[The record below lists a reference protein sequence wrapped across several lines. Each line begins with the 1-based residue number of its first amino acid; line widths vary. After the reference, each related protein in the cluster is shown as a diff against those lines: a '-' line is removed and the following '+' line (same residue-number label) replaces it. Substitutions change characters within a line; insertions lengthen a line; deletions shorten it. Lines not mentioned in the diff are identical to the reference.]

1 MRQKTAAPLS
11 FCVLLMRNKKHMN
24 YILGDF
30 NNHLMNGLDFCKK
43 AYGLFE
49 EIRRCPDGIE
59 RLRLRKDRQEK
70 KLIEEL
76 LPIAR
81 YIQARYSDGRQIKVR
96 WIDGKQNYDARL
108 LFAGVLVEKR
118 LVPKR
123 QYVEV
128 TTAVH
133 ENDHISRRLMNEQ
146 GHTFGVK
153 GVRKDTHTEKYVSL
167 PHAYTNHEREEDL
180 AKKILERIKAKNKI
194 EYPTHTTLIIQC
206 FLDTLFWVSEWE
218 YAIQMVKHSGV
229 VHRFQE
235 IFLFDSNYHYSA
247 TMHGDRGKGNK
258 KAQ

>member
-1 MRQKTAAPLS
+1 
-11 FCVLLMRNKKHMN
+11 MRNKKHMN

-49 EIRRCPDGIE
+49 EIRRAPNGIE
-59 RLRLRKDRQEK
+59 KLRLRKDRQEK
-70 KLIEEL
+70 KLVEEL

-81 YIQARYSDGRQIKVR
+81 YIQAKCSAGRQIKVR

-153 GVRKDTHTEKYVSL
+153 GVRKDPHTEKYVSL
-167 PHAYTNHEREEDL
+167 PHVYTNYERSEDL

-194 EYPTHTTLIIQC
+194 EYPKRTTLIIQC
-206 FLDTLFWVSEWE
+206 FLDTLLWENEWE
-218 YAIQMVKHSGV
+218 YAIQMVKRSGV

-235 IFLFDSNYHYSA
+235 IFLFDSNDHYSA
-247 TMHGDRGKGNK
+247 SMHGNRGKGTK
-258 KAQ
+258 KLSRTIKSSER

>member
-1 MRQKTAAPLS
+1 
-11 FCVLLMRNKKHMN
+11 MN
-24 YILGDF
+24 CPLGDF
-30 NNHLMNGLDFCKK
+30 DNHLMNGLDFCKK

-49 EIRRCPDGIE
+49 EIRRTPNGIE
-59 RLRLRKDRQEK
+59 RLRLRKGRLEK

-81 YIQARYSDGRQIKVR
+81 YIQARYSHRRQIKVR

-153 GVRKDTHTEKYVSL
+153 GIQKDPRTGKYVSR
-167 PHAYTNHEREEDL
+167 PHAYTNDEAQDDL
-180 AKKILERIKAKNKI
+180 AQKILERIKEKNKK
-194 EYPTHTTLIIQC
+194 EYPQRTTLIIQC
-206 FLDTLFWVSEWE
+206 FLDTLFFENEWE
-218 YAIQMVKHSGV
+218 DAIRKVKSNGV
-229 VHRFQE
+229 EHKFNE
-235 IFLFDSNYHYSA
+235 IFLFDSNHHYSA
-247 TMHGDRGKGNK
+247 TLCGTVRKRK
-258 KAQ
+258 KT